1 MKNIKAKWAALPGKK
16 KQMVIAGTIIGV
28 VAVGAIIADSGDDT
42 NIRRQLGEDKQVS
55 VFSTNNAREAGI
67 EGVSSQTR
75 QNLRKLSQLEDEL
88 NRYKQQ
94 NESLIE
100 SVQKQADPQAF
111 STAIGD
117 LRSELSELRKDNENL
132 RSQLDMTKDNLAK
145 GRSGSSSGDGAT
157 AGGEDDHNFKGWS
170 PRGQDDAPPRNE
182 YEVPLNPMA
191 TLGSQGATPDGVNV
205 MEQSGEDFSEPEPR
219 RIMTKV
225 ENSAEKSSDKEDEA
239 AGSQFIPAGS
249 ILTGVLVTGLDAPT
263 GSGSRRDPYPA
274 LVRLNTEA
282 ILPNRFRSDVREC
295 FMLVSGTGELS
306 SERAYLRSETLSCV
320 REDGGVIETGMRG
333 YVAGE
338 DGKAGIHGT
347 LVSKQ
352 GQLLAKSMMAGFMS
366 GVSEAFDVDPV
377 PVLST
382 SSTGTTQYDRN
393 YSPEVVQGA
402 TVAGASSALERIAEF
417 YTDMA
422 EEMFPVIEIQAGRK
436 INIILTSGV
445 KLKIQE

>member
-1 MKNIKAKWAALPGKK
+1 MKNIKAKWAALPGKN
-16 KQMVIAGTIIGV
+16 KQMIIAGSIIGV
-28 VAVGAIIADSGDDT
+28 VAVGAIIADSGDET
-42 NIRRQLGEDKQVS
+42 NIRRPLGEDKQVS

-75 QNLRKLSQLEDEL
+75 QNLRKISQLEDEL
-88 NRYKQQ
+88 KRYKQQ
-94 NESLIE
+94 NEGVIE

-111 STAIGD
+111 STAMGD
-117 LRSELSELRKDNENL
+117 LRTELSETRKELDNL
-132 RSQLDMTKDNLAK
+132 RTQMDMKADNSAA
-145 GRSGSSSGDGAT
+145 SGGGTSSSGEGIA
-157 AGGEDDHNFKGWS
+157 AGNRDFKGWS
-170 PRGQDDAPPRNE
+170 PRGKDEAPPRNE

-191 TLGSQGATPDGVNV
+191 TLGSEGAAPAGVNV
-205 MEQSGEDFSEPEPR
+205 MEQSGEDFSDPEPR

-239 AGSQFIPAGS
+239 AASQFIPAGS

-352 GQLLAKSMMAGFMS
+352 GQLLAKSMMAGFLS

>member
-16 KQMVIAGTIIGV
+16 KQMIIAGTIVGV
-28 VAVGAIIADSGDDT
+28 GAVGAIIADSGDENT
-42 NIRRQLGEDKQVS
+42 VRRPVGDDKQIS

-75 QNLRKLSQLEDEL
+75 QNLRRLSQLEDEL
-88 NRYKQQ
+88 SRYKQQ
-94 NESLIE
+94 NQSLIE
-100 SVQKQADPQAF
+100 SVQKQADPQAY
-111 STAIGD
+111 SASMSD
-117 LRSELSELRKDNENL
+117 LRAELSETRKELDNL
-132 RSQLDMTKDNLAK
+132 RSQVDMKADSRAAP
-145 GRSGSSSGDGAT
+145 GDGASPSRESSG
-157 AGGEDDHNFKGWS
+157 AGNQDFKGWS
-170 PRGQDDAPPRNE
+170 PRGQDEAPPRNE

-191 TLGSQGATPDGVNV
+191 TLGSQGATPAGVNV

-225 ENSAEKSSDKEDEA
+225 EHSAEKSSDTEDEA
-239 AGSQFIPAGS
+239 ATSQFIPAGS